1 MTPPLSMSR
10 DGKLNFVFMS
20 MFVNPLLL
28 TRRRAGSE
36 LLEFDFKTEIILL
49 QIFLLGLQ
57 TG

>member
-1 MTPPLSMSR
+1 MSR

-20 MFVNPLLL
+20 IFVNPLLL

-49 QIFLLGLQ
+49 QIFLLGPQ